1 MAFSVDADYLKRK
14 YRRELKNLEL
24 LPYPERNDYQT
35 LAAHRS
41 ACAGRS
47 KAIKN
52 RLTWIANLTR
62 FGRKWL

>member
-1 MAFSVDADYLKRK
+1 MAITDVDYLTRK

-24 LPYPERNDYQT
+24 LPYPDRADYLT
-35 LAAHRS
+35 LGAHRS
-41 ACAGRS
+41 ACFARS

-52 RLTWIANLTR
+52 RLTWIANLAR